1 MQSAVNTLN
10 QAAKEE
16 AAYPS
21 SLPLSPSL
29 SFARTLYLSLFPLSL
44 SLSLSTLPLI
54 CFISVCLYLSPHF
67 FFNLLSCFS
76 PFATSIWK
84 YSMQTLPSLLTAL
97 TLNSTERVFYLFF
110 TMLPTAH
117 LYQPRL
123 SSHLTLAGHKSQTK
137 PAWGSQGVP
146 KVRWVTWHSGWPL
159 AAWQGCLPN
168 EISRVMPTLCL
179 FLLPPS
185 PAHPGALYLASS
197 RTGCASIR
205 RSRAGQDPQAHCPPM
220 SLPPDPVYLNGPARY
235 VVSPFCCCIVFV
247 SCHGFVSNSLIISL
261 SHPVSVAE
269 RLSLILY
276 LSPSVCLRPSYS
288 ALSSLFIKHT
298 GKKKKKVPLM
308 AGLNNTGQ
316 WSNNALIPWNT
327 HTHTLPPSQATK
339 QETREPRL
347 PCVRVTG
354 FDDCS

>member
-29 SFARTLYLSLFPLSL
+29 FFALTLFISFPSL
-44 SLSLSTLPLI
+44 SSLPLI
-54 CFISVCLYLSPHF
+54 CFISVCLYLSLHF

-76 PFATSIWK
+76 PFATSICK
-84 YSMQTLPSLLTAL
+84 YDMQTLPSLLTAP
-97 TLNSTERVFYLFF
+97 TLNSTDLVFSPFF
-110 TMLPTAH
+110 TILPAAH

-123 SSHLTLAGHKSQTK
+123 LSALTLAGHKSQTK
-137 PAWGSQGVP
+137 PAWGSRGVP
-146 KVRWVTWHSGWPL
+146 KVRWVTWHSGWPP

-205 RSRAGQDPQAHCPPM
+205 RSRAGQDPQAQAHCPPL
-220 SLPPDPVYLNGPARY
+220 SLPPDPIYLNCPARVCSVTILLLHCFCLLSWLY
-235 VVSPFCCCIVFV
+235 VKLPHYISVPPCLCHWTPLTYSVSV
-247 SCHGFVSNSLIISL
+247 SVCLSPSIPLCSLIIV
-261 SHPVSVAE
+261 H
-269 RLSLILY
+269 
-276 LSPSVCLRPSYS
+276 
-288 ALSSLFIKHT
+288 
-298 GKKKKKVPLM
+298 
-308 AGLNNTGQ
+308 
-316 WSNNALIPWNT
+316 
-327 HTHTLPPSQATK
+327 
-339 QETREPRL
+339 
-347 PCVRVTG
+347 
-354 FDDCS
+354 